1 MCGILGLLA
10 PGSQPVLHS
19 QLRLLAHRG
28 PNDEGC
34 YADADV
40 FLGARRLS
48 IIDLAGGHQPLANET
63 ETVWAVQNGEIYNYL
78 EVRGELVAR
87 GHVFRTRSDTEVI
100 VHAYE
105 EWGAE
110 CPKHLRGI
118 FAFAVWDAPRRR
130 LLLARDRFGVKPL
143 YYCRLPGGGLAFASE
158 IRPLLSF
165 LPDGPRAD
173 LFALRALFSVGFIP
187 TPHTA
192 FEGLHKLPAAHSLRV
207 EEDRVRVETYW
218 DILPHPLPPLPLG
231 EGPGVRAYVETFKQH
246 LTRAVA
252 EQRMSEVPLGALI
265 SGGIDSASIAALLQ
279 AQSSERLHTFN
290 LGFERARYDE
300 TRYAALAARHIGTQ
314 HHQIVFRQADFDRY
328 PEVMAH
334 LEEPQCSATALP
346 LYLLYEACRR
356 AGLTVILTG
365 EGSDELLGG
374 YHWFRGDAQARRLF
388 WLPRL
393 MRETLAAAP
402 LAISEAGRAVLRRAE
417 PDTVARYALWHNVGR
432 VAGLLSPEVRRADGL
447 VDHWRDSLDGA
458 MRGLDPFRQF
468 QYLEAHTRL
477 ADFINFEV
485 DRMSMAHSVEA
496 RVPFLDHELWE
507 FAASLPSQVLLDG
520 PEPKRLLRQAMRSYL
535 PPEIL
540 ARRKWGLAAP
550 YLDWLRRPRLPDWAE
565 EALSD
570 FALADAGYFNAAA
583 VRCLRAEH
591 QTGRRSHARL
601 LMGVLSTQVW
611 HAQFVARAQ
620 PGLAEGA
627 EEISSFC

>member
-10 PGSQPVLHS
+10 PGSQPATPL

-48 IIDLAGGHQPLANET
+48 IIDVAGGHQPLANET
-63 ETVWAVQNGEIYNYL
+63 GTVWAVQNGEIYNYL
-78 EVRGELVAR
+78 DVRDELVAR
-87 GHVFRTRSDTEVI
+87 GHIFRTRSDTEVI

-118 FAFAVWDAPRRR
+118 FAFAVWDAPQRR

-143 YYCRLPGGGLAFASE
+143 YYCRLPSGGLAFASE

-165 LPDGPRAD
+165 LPDGPCAD

-192 FEGLHKLPAAHSLRV
+192 FGGLHKLPAAHSLGM
-207 EEDRVRVETYW
+207 EAGRVRVEKYW
-218 DILPHPLPPLPLG
+218 DVLPHPLLPTG
-231 EGPGVRAYVETFKQH
+231 RSETGPGVRAYVETFKQH

-252 EQRMSEVPLGALI
+252 EQRMSEAPLGALI
-265 SGGIDSASIAALLQ
+265 SGGIDSSSIAALLQ

-290 LGFERARYDE
+290 IGFERARYDE
-300 TRYAALAARHIGTQ
+300 TRYAELAARHIGAQ
-314 HHQIVFRQADFDRY
+314 HHQIVFREADFDRY
-328 PEVMAH
+328 PEVMAR

-346 LYLLYEACRR
+346 LYLLYEACRQ

-374 YHWFRGDAQARRLF
+374 YHWFRGDAHSRRLF

-402 LAISEAGRAVLRRAE
+402 LAVSEASRAVLRRAE
-417 PDTVARYALWHNVGR
+417 LDPVARYALWHSVGS

-447 VDHWRDSLDGA
+447 VDHWRGSLDGA

-477 ADFINFEV
+477 VDFINFEV
-485 DRMSMAHSVEA
+485 DRMSMAHSIEA

-507 FAASLPSQVLLDG
+507 FAASLPSQILLDG
-520 PEPKRLLRQAMRSYL
+520 PEPKQLLREAMRSYL

-550 YLDWLRRPRLPDWAE
+550 YSDWLRRPRLPDWAE
-565 EALSD
+565 EVIFDSALTKT
-570 FALADAGYFNAAA
+570 GYFNVAA
-583 VRCLRAEH
+583 VKRLRAEH
-591 QTGRRSHARL
+591 QSGRRNHARL
-601 LMGVLSTQVW
+601 LMGVLSTQLW
-611 HAQFVARAQ
+611 HRQFIGR
-620 PGLAEGA
+620 G
-627 EEISSFC
+627 